1 MVDAYA
7 IDWPSALVGVEP
19 DRSAARAADK
29 PTAASIGSSLNSV
42 CGHASMGLLPD
53 TVGHVLAVRRR

>member
-7 IDWPSALVGVEP
+7 TDWPSALVGVEP

-29 PTAASIGSSLNSV
+29 PTAASIGSSLNSG